1 MYVCICVNEEIRI
14 YVMYVLPDEDAPA
27 DEDAPV
33 ALAPVPKIN

>member
-14 YVMYVLPDEDAPA
+14 YVMYVLPDEDAP
-27 DEDAPV
+27 V